1 MILLVPC
8 NKLILMEQLYKSLP
22 ALIAIPSAPN
32 FAMTRQWQ
40 SWREVI
46 TVCTRKESCN
56 FRLLVDRRLSGL
68 PKGPQF
74 RENSEMGGGVCV
86 VGLQCRVEG
95 RVGQPQRDVTRDG
108 LWRHRGAELSSN
120 DWFSLHKTKKFFAT
134 FSGKWKVTQT
144 FYS

>member
-1 MILLVPC
+1 
-8 NKLILMEQLYKSLP
+8 MEQLYKSLP

-46 TVCTRKESCN
+46 AVCTRKESCN

-74 RENSEMGGGVCV
+74 RENSEMGGGGGGG
-86 VGLQCRVEG
+86 GLRCWAAVPSGGESWATTAWRHEG
-95 RVGQPQRDVTRDG
+95 RAVTSQGR
-108 LWRHRGAELSSN
+108 RTELQ
-120 DWFSLHKTKKFFAT
+120 WLIFFAQKKKKNSLQPFLGNEKLLKHST
-134 FSGKWKVTQT
+134 VNVEK
-144 FYS
+144 